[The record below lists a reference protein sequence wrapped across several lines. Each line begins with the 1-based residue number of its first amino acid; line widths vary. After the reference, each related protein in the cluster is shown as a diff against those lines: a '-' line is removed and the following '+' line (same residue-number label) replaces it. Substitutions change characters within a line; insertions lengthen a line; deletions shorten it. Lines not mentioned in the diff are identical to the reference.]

1 MNILIGDIGNTSTK
15 ICIINNKELKPK
27 KILLLE
33 SKKIYSK
40 KYVIKKLSKLIK
52 KKTIKKIALFSID
65 VPK

>member
-40 KYVIKKLSKLIK
+40 KYVIKNYLN
-52 KKTIKKIALFSID
+52 
-65 VPK
+65 